1 LSNYCGLTHIVVIE
15 MLYYYAV
22 FSRVGQRKQVYS
34 LKMPADIIIFW
45 MFFILPSLFCLLA
58 FFILFYYIFVR
69 EHGVH
74 AGPKDY
80 FVVVV
85 VIRGSI

>member
-1 LSNYCGLTHIVVIE
+1 VAKITLGNIE
-15 MLYYYAV
+15 MN
-22 FSRVGQRKQVYS
+22 
-34 LKMPADIIIFW
+34 
-45 MFFILPSLFCLLA
+45 FFIIPTQPLHCSV
-58 FFILFYYIFVR
+58 FVR